1 MFKKKNQPYYTNRHS
16 CFLLQYHLVLFT
28 KYRKPVLTGPVK
40 NYVYKLIEDICT
52 ERGYNILELNGE
64 ADHLHLLFE
73 ATPGMAPTEFVN
85 VLKTKTARFARRD
98 YPTEVGRFY
107 WKPYFWSSSY
117 FVATVSEQSLSLVQK
132 YIKNQ

>member
-1 MFKKKNQPYYTNRHS
+1 MITLCFYSIIIPLTQTDVKERRTYVQKEKSTLLHESALVFSSSISS
-16 CFLLQYHLVLFT
+16 CSV
-28 KYRKPVLTGPVK
+28 
-40 NYVYKLIEDICT
+40 
-52 ERGYNILELNGE
+52 YNILELNEE

-73 ATPGMAPTEFVN
+73 ATPAMAPTEFVN